1 MVIPSAFWYTKV
13 CAENFTSGGK
23 CATISQNV
31 SFGGIYTIRAIVT
44 VIGPDNKGLIAKV
57 CGLLADRDVNIID
70 ISQTVMKEFF
80 TMTMLVDTS
89 DATDSFD
96 MIAEALKAKG
106 EEMGLSIRIQNEDIF
121 NAMHK
126 I

>member
-1 MVIPSAFWYTKV
+1 M
-13 CAENFTSGGK
+13 
-23 CATISQNV
+23 
-31 SFGGIYTIRAIVT
+31 RAIVT
-44 VIGPDNKGLIAKV
+44 VIGPDNKGINAKV

-89 DATDSFD
+89 DATDSFG